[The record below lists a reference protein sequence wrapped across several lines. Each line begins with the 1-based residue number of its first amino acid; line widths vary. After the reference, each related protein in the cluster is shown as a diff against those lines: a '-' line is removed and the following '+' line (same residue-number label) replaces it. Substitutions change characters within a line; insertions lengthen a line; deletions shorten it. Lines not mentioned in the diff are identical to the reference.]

1 MRIPN
6 YDNDKDKPKDRHY
19 YDFIGEDYILLI
31 SGKSNCGK
39 TNTLIHIIRKPLV
52 YYDKIYIYTPNGH
65 QSKLQD
71 LSKLMRAIDKK
82 IKYKHP
88 VLEILAEDEIKATNE
103 YPNYSRIIVVF
114 DDLINAPDVTQK
126 KIANHFTDGRHHNI
140 SPIYLSQSY
149 YDTPKKIRI
158 NCSHMI
164 LYPSTDKR
172 DCKAIADDN
181 KVNIELCDYLNKY
194 EFLFIDKVNKTV
206 KKNFDL
212 TI

>member
-1 MRIPN
+1 M
-6 YDNDKDKPKDRHY
+6 
-19 YDFIGEDYILLI
+19 
-31 SGKSNCGK
+31 
-39 TNTLIHIIRKPLV
+39 
-52 YYDKIYIYTPNGH
+52 
-65 QSKLQD
+65 
-71 LSKLMRAIDKK
+71 
-82 IKYKHP
+82 
-88 VLEILAEDEIKATNE
+88 
-103 YPNYSRIIVVF
+103 VVF

-206 KKNFDL
+206 KKNFDQ

>member
-1 MRIPN
+1 MKIPN
-6 YDNDKDKPKDRHY
+6 YDNEKDKPKDRHY
-19 YDFIGEDYILLI
+19 YDFIGEDYRLLI

-39 TNTLIHIIRKPLV
+39 TNTLIHMIRKPLV

-71 LSKLMRAIDKK
+71 LINLMRAIDKK
-82 IKYKHP
+82 KKYKCP
-88 VLEILAEDEIKATNE
+88 ILEILTEDEIKATNE
-103 YPNYSRIIVVF
+103 YPDFSRIIVVF
-114 DDLINAPDVTQK
+114 DDLVNASDATQK

-140 SPIYLSQSY
+140 SPIYLSQAY
-149 YDTPKKIRI
+149 YNTPKNIRI

-181 KVNIELCDYLNKY
+181 KVDIKLCDYLNKY
-194 EFLFIDKVNKTV
+194 EFLFIDKVNKTI

-212 TI
+212 II

>member
-6 YDNDKDKPKDRHY
+6 YDNDKDKPKDRRY
-19 YDFIGEDYILLI
+19 YDFIGEDYRLLI

-39 TNTLIHIIRKPLV
+39 TNTMIHIIRKPLV

-71 LSKLMRAIDKK
+71 LSKHMGAINKK
-82 IKYKHP
+82 LKYKHP
-88 VLEILAEDEIKATNE
+88 VLEILTEDEIKNTNE
-103 YPNYSRIIVVF
+103 YPNHSRIMVVF
-114 DDLINAPDVTQK
+114 DDLINAPDATQK

-140 SPIYLSQSY
+140 SPIYLSLSY

-172 DCKAIADDN
+172 DCKAVADDN
-181 KVNIELCDYLNKY
+181 KVNIELCDNLNQY
-194 EFLFIDKVNKTV
+194 EFIFIDKVNKTV

-212 TI
+212 II

>member
-19 YDFIGEDYILLI
+19 YDFIGEDYRLLI

-88 VLEILAEDEIKATNE
+88 VLEILAEDKIKATNE
-103 YPNYSRIIVVF
+103 YPNYSRIMVVF